1 VKNQRAALPPKE
13 HAMRKAAVGAALALA
28 LFVAPFAA
36 EAQQTRKIPR
46 VGVLGGQ
53 SPETVTSP
61 PIFALREG
69 LRELGYVEG
78 QNIAIE
84 WRWARGK
91 LERLPDLAAE
101 LVQLK
106 VDVIV
111 AATTAG
117 AQAAQKATR
126 TIPIVMGFVGDPVA
140 LGLIA
145 NLARPGGNITGLGVP
160 TAEMAG
166 KRLQLLRE
174 VAPTAARIAAL
185 RDPGQPGISAE
196 LRGTEAAAR
205 VLGVQLQVLEA
216 RSTGELDRAFAAI
229 ARERAAGVLISP
241 STTLFANRAH
251 IAQLAIK
258 HRLPTSAWV
267 RELTEAGCL
276 MSYGA
281 SNSDVARRAAYFVDK
296 ILKGAKPADLPV
308 EQPTKFELVI
318 NMKTA
323 KELGLTIP
331 PLLLGRADQV
341 IE

>member
-1 VKNQRAALPPKE
+1 
-13 HAMRKAAVGAALALA
+13 MRKAAVVAALALA
-28 LFVAPFAA
+28 LFAAPFAA
-36 EAQQTRKIPR
+36 EAQQMRKIPR

-53 SPETVTSP
+53 SPETSA

-91 LERLPDLAAE
+91 LERFPDLAAE

-111 AATTAG
+111 AATTPG
-117 AQAAQKATR
+117 AQAAQRATR
-126 TIPIVMGFVGDPVA
+126 TIPIVMGFVSDPVA
-140 LGLIA
+140 NGLVA
-145 NLARPGGNITGLGVP
+145 SLARPGGNITGLGVP
-160 TAEMAG
+160 TPEIAG

-174 VAPTAARIAAL
+174 VAPTVARIAVL
-185 RDPGQPGISAE
+185 SDPGQPGVSAD

-205 VLGVQLQVLEA
+205 ASGIQLQVWEA
-216 RSTGELDRAFAAI
+216 RSSGELDRAFTAI
-229 ARERAAGVLISP
+229 ARARAAGIIILP

-251 IAQLAIK
+251 IAQLAVK

-267 RELTEAGCL
+267 RELPEAGCL

-281 SNSDVARRAAYFVDK
+281 SNPDVARRAAYFVDK

-323 KELGLTIP
+323 KALGLSIP
-331 PLLLGRADQV
+331 PSLLGRADQV

>member
-1 VKNQRAALPPKE
+1 
-13 HAMRKAAVGAALALA
+13 
-28 LFVAPFAA
+28 
-36 EAQQTRKIPR
+36 
-46 VGVLGGQ
+46 VLGGQ
-53 SPETVTSP
+53 TPEFSP

-91 LERLPDLAAE
+91 LERFPDLAAE

-111 AATTAG
+111 VATVPG
-117 AQAAQKATR
+117 AQAAQRATR
-126 TIPIVMGFVGDPVA
+126 TIPIVMGFVSDPVA
-140 LGLIA
+140 NGLVA
-145 NLARPGGNITGLGVP
+145 SLARPGGNITGLAVP
-160 TAEMAG
+160 TPEIAG

-174 VAPTAARIAAL
+174 VAPTAARIAVL
-185 RDPGQPGISAE
+185 SDPGQPGASAD
-196 LRGTEAAAR
+196 LRGTEAAA
-205 VLGVQLQVLEA
+205 LASGIQLQVWEA
-216 RSTGELDRAFAAI
+216 RSSGELDRAFTAI
-229 ARERAAGVLISP
+229 ARARAAGIIILP

-251 IAQLAIK
+251 IAQLAVK

-267 RELTEAGCL
+267 RELPEAGCL

-281 SNSDVARRAAYFVDK
+281 SLPDAARRAAYFVDK

-323 KELGLTIP
+323 KALGLTISP
-331 PLLLGRADQV
+331 SLLGRADQV

>member
-1 VKNQRAALPPKE
+1 
-13 HAMRKAAVGAALALA
+13 MRMPGVVAALALA
-28 LFVAPFAA
+28 LFAAPFAA
-36 EAQQTRKIPR
+36 EAQQTRKVAR

-53 SPETVTSP
+53 TPESSA

-91 LERLPDLAAE
+91 LERFPDLAAE

-111 AATTAG
+111 AATTPG
-117 AQAAQKATR
+117 AQAAQRATR
-126 TIPIVMGFVGDPVA
+126 TIPIVMGFVSDPVA
-140 LGLIA
+140 NGLVA
-145 NLARPGGNITGLGVP
+145 SLARPGGNITGLGVP
-160 TAEMAG
+160 TPEIAG

-174 VAPTAARIAAL
+174 VAPTVARIAVL
-185 RDPGQPGISAE
+185 SDPGQPGVSAD

-205 VLGVQLQVLEA
+205 ASGIQLQVWEA
-216 RSTGELDRAFAAI
+216 RSSGELDRAFTAI
-229 ARERAAGVLISP
+229 ARARAAGIIILP

-251 IAQLAIK
+251 IAQLAVK

-267 RELTEAGCL
+267 RELPEAGCL

-281 SNSDVARRAAYFVDK
+281 SNPDVARRAAYFVDK

-323 KELGLTIP
+323 KALGLSIP
-331 PLLLGRADQV
+331 PSLLGRADQV